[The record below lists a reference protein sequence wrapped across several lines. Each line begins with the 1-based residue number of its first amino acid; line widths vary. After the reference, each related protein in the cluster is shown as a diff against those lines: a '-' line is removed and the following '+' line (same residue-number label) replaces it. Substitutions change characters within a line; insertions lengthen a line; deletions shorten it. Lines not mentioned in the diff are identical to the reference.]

1 MKRVKL
7 VEREAA
13 QRLAT
18 LAEQLSDAEARAAAA
33 ELRAAASDSTLAR
46 ARDEHDAAMRDAL
59 DGIERMRVAAASRSR
74 SLAPLSTTL
83 TPTAARTRPRK
94 PSRTR

>member
-18 LAEQLSDAEARAAAA
+18 LAQQLSDAEARAAAA
-33 ELRAAASDSTLAR
+33 ELRAAAADATLAR

-59 DGIERMRVAAASRSR
+59 DGVERMRATGRSC
-74 SLAPLSTTL
+74 
-83 TPTAARTRPRK
+83 
-94 PSRTR
+94 